1 MVFDVDTPLLGFE
14 NFKQFELEKIDD
26 IFMRLKA
33 IDKEEP
39 SFTLINP
46 FILRDYEFDIPTSVQ
61 DSMQINDS
69 SNILILNMV
78 IISTKM
84 EKSTINFAAPMI
96 FNTDNK
102 KMVQII
108 LSDSNK
114 YSISEPI
121 SGYLNV

>member
-46 FILRDYEFDIPTSVQ
+46 FILRDYEFDIPTSIQ
-61 DSMQINDS
+61 NSMQIDDS
-69 SNILILNMV
+69 SNLLILNMV
-78 IISTKM
+78 VVSTKM
-84 EKSTINFAAPMI
+84 ENSTINFAAPMI

-108 LSDSNK
+108 LNDSNK
-114 YSISEPI
+114 YSIAEPI
-121 SGYLNV
+121 SNYLK